1 MLHIE
6 NLSYAYP
13 GNPTPVVSSL
23 QMDIP
28 SGAVYGLLGANG
40 TGKSTLLY
48 LISGLLKPLDGEVL
62 LNDVNT
68 FLRLPG
74 TLADIFLVP
83 EEFEVPAIPLRDFIS
98 LNAPFYPNFSAEQL
112 NQYLEHFR
120 LSPDIHLGQLSM
132 GQRKKAFIAFALACN
147 TRLLL
152 MDEPTNGLD
161 IPGKAE
167 FRRALVSAMT
177 DTRTAVIST
186 HQVRDLDRVLDHVVM
201 IDHSRTLI
209 NCSMARI
216 QERLSFGLSAQAQ
229 PLSSTMLYCESVPG
243 GYATVELNG
252 PDPAT
257 VTDVNLESLFELALT
272 NPETITRLLNDHSNE
287 H

>member
-167 FRRALVSAMT
+167 FRRAVVSAVS
-177 DTRTAVIST
+177 DNRTIIIST
-186 HQVRDLDRVLDHVVM
+186 HQVRDLDQVLDHVAM
-201 IDHSRTLI
+201 INNHGLI
-209 NCSMARI
+209 LNRSLSEI
-216 QERLSFGLSAQAQ
+216 QNKLQFIYSHDPADCDGSIWYA
-229 PLSSTMLYCESVPG
+229 PVPG
-243 GYATVELNG
+243 GYNIIRHRL
-252 PDPAT
+252 PDDEE
-257 VTDVNLESLFELALT
+257 TDVNLESLFELAYS
-272 NPETITRLLNDHSNE
+272 NPRMVKSL
-287 H
+287 

>member
-1 MLHIE
+1 MLSIQ
-6 NLSYAYP
+6 NLIYTYP
-13 GNPTPVVSSL
+13 KSSHPVL
-23 QMDIP
+23 NGLNLELRQ
-28 SGAVYGLLGANG
+28 GAVYGLLGSNG
-40 TGKSTLLY
+40 SGKSTLLY
-48 LISGLLKPLDGEVL
+48 LMCGLLRPKAGSVTYNGTEVSR
-62 LNDVNT
+62 
-68 FLRLPG
+68 RLPSV
-74 TLADIFLVP
+74 LASTFLVP
-83 EEFEVPAIPLRDFIS
+83 EEVVLPPVS
-98 LNAPFYPNFSAEQL
+98 LGEFVKVNAPFYPNFSHQD
-112 NQYLEHFR
+112 LERHLTHFH
-120 LSPDIHLGQLSM
+120 LTPDIHLGRLSM

-147 TRLLL
+147 TPLLL